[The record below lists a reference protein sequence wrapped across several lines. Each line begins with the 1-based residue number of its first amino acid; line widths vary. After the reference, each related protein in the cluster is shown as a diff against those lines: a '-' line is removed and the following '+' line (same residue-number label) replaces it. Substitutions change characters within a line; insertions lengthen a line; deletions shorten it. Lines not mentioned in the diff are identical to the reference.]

1 MILLAFLFALTGLAF
16 LGLTSAKHHGWAL
29 GRNPSARDRAR
40 LRIGAGVTLAASLA
54 VSMVGWGV
62 AQGSVGWWGLL
73 TLAAAMLL
81 ILSTYVHRRPR
92 R

>member
-1 MILLAFLFALTGLAF
+1 
-16 LGLTSAKHHGWAL
+16 
-29 GRNPSARDRAR
+29 
-40 LRIGAGVTLAASLA
+40 
-54 VSMVGWGV
+54 MVGWGV

-81 ILSTYVHRRPR
+81 ILRTYVHRRPR